1 MSWRR
6 KSPGHQQPW
15 YCPSSPRIFWFQHQK
30 YQMIAYNAR
39 NIFDWAFRVTF
50 QNPLKS
56 HHFLVLLFKCS
67 KAGTISD
74 IIWEFKSLIIVPLD
88 HSHTVYSLI
97 SSHFNY
103 CHFFSFFT
111 HIASIQLVS
120 IHSDL
125 SLQNCIQTMFFTSS
139 SIKSL
144 QNCIQTMFFYK
155 LLHKTI
161 VDCFRI
167 SSLKKMVFEIY
178 KIVNGFVLNYLSSS
192 YEMFPNPYKM
202 CHKSRFLQPKVN
214 PTTVSIEII
223 RVKIQNLVLLNIKL
237 AVFLPQSKNQLIKW
251 LSTTHKCTL

>member
-1 MSWRR
+1 
-6 KSPGHQQPW
+6 
-15 YCPSSPRIFWFQHQK
+15 
-30 YQMIAYNAR
+30 MIELSEGL
-39 NIFDWAFRVTF
+39 
-50 QNPLKS
+50 PLEY

-74 IIWEFKSLIIVPLD
+74 IIWEFKSLITVPLD
-88 HSHTVYSLI
+88 HSHTVYSLFL
-97 SSHFNY
+97 SHFNY

-125 SLQNCIQTMFFTSS
+125 SLQNCIQTMFF
-139 SIKSL
+139 
-144 QNCIQTMFFYK
+144 YK
-155 LLHKTI
+155 LLHTTI

-178 KIVNGFVLNYLSSS
+178 KIVNGFVLNYFSSS
-192 YEMFPNPYKM
+192 FEMFPNPYNM

-251 LSTTHKCTL
+251 LSTTRKFTL